1 MSDIHHIY
9 LNLGSNLQPEVHLPE
24 AIRQLRKHG
33 GIKSISNA
41 WESHAL
47 GSKGPDFI
55 NISLE
60 FLTSLKPGQLK
71 HEVIRPIEQS
81 LGRVR
86 GKDKNA
92 PRPVDIDVIMADG
105 RPLNRQHWAYPFVI
119 VPTAELTPDLIH
131 PLTHENLAEVA
142 KRTLSQIWIVKRPE
156 FLEELVKAVEQ
167 PTKFE
172 AGRHHG

>member
-1 MSDIHHIY
+1 MSDTYHIY
-9 LNLGSNLQPEVHLPE
+9 LNLGSNLRPEVHLPE
-24 AIRQLRKHG
+24 AIRRLRTHG
-33 GIKSISNA
+33 SVKSISNA

-60 FLTSLKPGQLK
+60 FLTPFKPKKLK
-71 HEVIRPIEQS
+71 HEVVRPIEQA

-92 PRPVDIDVIMADG
+92 PRPIDIDIIMVDG
-105 RPLNRQHWAYPFVI
+105 RPLNRQYWAYPFVI
-119 VPTAELTPDLIH
+119 VPTAELTPNLVH

-142 KRTLSQIWIVKRPE
+142 KRTLSQNWIVKRPE
-156 FLEELVKAVEQ
+156 FREELDKAAE
-167 PTKFE
+167 
-172 AGRHHG
+172 